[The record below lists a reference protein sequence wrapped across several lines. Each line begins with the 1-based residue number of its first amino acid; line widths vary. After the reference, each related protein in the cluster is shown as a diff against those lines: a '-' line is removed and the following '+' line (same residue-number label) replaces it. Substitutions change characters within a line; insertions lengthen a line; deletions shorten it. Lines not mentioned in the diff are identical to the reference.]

1 MSHDSVMMPQCGR
14 FEIINENITKRVW
27 RIEEHLTMQMKPNK
41 TEIKNHD
48 IVYFIHTKDD
58 KYLCPNNFVSD
69 VFLKKRKG
77 ESDIEQI
84 FDGLWEIEERK
95 EV

>member
-1 MSHDSVMMPQCGR
+1 MLPQCGR
-14 FEIINENITKRVW
+14 YEIINENITKRVW

-41 TEIKNHD
+41 AEIKNHD

-58 KYLCPNNFVSD
+58 KYLCPNNFLND

-84 FDGLWEIEERK
+84 FDGLWEI
-95 EV
+95 